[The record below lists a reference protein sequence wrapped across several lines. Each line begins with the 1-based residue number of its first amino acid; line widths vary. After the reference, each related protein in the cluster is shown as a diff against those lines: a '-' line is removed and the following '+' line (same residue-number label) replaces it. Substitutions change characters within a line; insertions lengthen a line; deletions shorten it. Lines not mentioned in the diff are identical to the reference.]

1 MASIPHYMAQ
11 GVNDMTAT
19 GITKAVNGVED
30 VINLTITGVEEIVVF
45 YIGMLTN
52 TYLCLTTFAVTGSLS
67 SVIGAIEN
75 AQQTLDSDTNAIGN
89 DIASAATTVQ
99 NGINALESGIN
110 TLLGSSA
117 PTVDF
122 SSEINA
128 LKNLTLPDSLF
139 ADLQKLNNSLPTF
152 QDVKNATETVIRT
165 PFEDLKSL
173 ISREIGNYSINGS
186 LFPVPEKKA
195 LTFCSDNSDIND
207 FFDDLIR
214 IEQTARK
221 IFIAVLTLAAI
232 AVCAPMAW
240 WEIRRYRRLQER
252 SMLIGKTATDPIDA
266 VYMASRPFTS
276 RIGLKLASR
285 FSSPRKQLLVR
296 WFVAYCTSLPALFIL
311 SLALAGLFACLCQYI
326 MLVSIKKAVPDLTG
340 QIANF
345 ANDVL
350 DAMNNASQSWSN
362 STNAVITAENAKLNE
377 NIFGWVNTST
387 TAVNNTLNTFIDE
400 TMNVLN
406 ETFGGTVLYTPV
418 KDVFECLVGLK
429 VQGIQDGLTWV
440 QNHASV
446 TFPTPSNDTLS
457 LRSLAAD
464 TNSTSAADILA
475 DPTGSTTD
483 AVTSAV
489 NEVTNIIEKGI
500 RQEAIISTMILVAWL
515 VLVLIGFVTAFVR
528 VNGRDRVRGESG
540 NEYNASAVEPYA
552 IPVTRTIIPA
562 VPRPES
568 AAPPYMPNP
577 DVNANG
583 YTLNAHSFPRSNPE
597 INEEYHEK
605 PESATPNWPISRN
618 LTGQQQ
624 HPPSSIYPSE
634 KGGFI

>member
-1 MASIPHYMAQ
+1 VENVGSTMASIPHYMAQ

-19 GITKAVNGVED
+19 GISKAVNGVED

-67 SVIGAIEN
+67 SVISVVEN
-75 AQQTLDSDTNAIGN
+75 AQQTLQSDTNAIGN
-89 DIASAATTVQ
+89 DIASAATTLQ
-99 NGINALESGIN
+99 NGINSLENGIN

-117 PTVDF
+117 PKVDF
-122 SSEINA
+122 TSEINA

-139 ADLQKLNNSLPTF
+139 SDLQNLNNSLPTF

-173 ISREIGNYSINGS
+173 ISKEIGNYSINGS

-195 LTFCSDNSDIND
+195 LTFCSDNSGIND

-214 IEQTARK
+214 IEQTAKK
-221 IFIAVLTLAAI
+221 IFIAVLSLAAI

-240 WEIRRYRRLQER
+240 WEIKRYRRLQER
-252 SMLIGKTATDPIDA
+252 SILIGKTATDPMDA
-266 VYMASRPFTS
+266 VYMASRPMTS

-296 WFVAYCTSLPALFIL
+296 WFVSYCTSLPALFIL

-326 MLVSIKKAVPDLTG
+326 MLVSIKKAVPDLTE
-340 QIANF
+340 QISGF
-345 ANDVL
+345 ANDVI

-362 STNAVITAENAKLNE
+362 GTNAVITAENAKINE

-406 ETFGGTVLYTPV
+406 LTFGGTVLYTPI

-429 VQGIQDGLTWV
+429 VQGIQEGLTWV
-440 QNHASV
+440 QDHASV
-446 TFPTPSNDTLS
+446 TFPTPNNDTLS

-464 TNSTSAADILA
+464 TNSTSAADLLA

-483 AVTSAV
+483 AITSAV

-500 RQEAIISTMILVAWL
+500 RQEAIISAMILVAWL
-515 VLVLIGFVTAFVR
+515 ILVIVGSVTTFVHVK
-528 VNGRDRVRGESG
+528 GRDRVRGESG
-540 NEYNASAVEPYA
+540 NEFNAGNDFSTINNISYPVPTNREVQAV
-552 IPVTRTIIPA
+552 T
-562 VPRPES
+562 RPES
-568 AAPPYMPNP
+568 AAPPYMANP

-583 YTLNAHSFPRSNPE
+583 FTLNRHAFPRPSVD
-597 INEEYHEK
+597 IDEEYNEK
-605 PESATPNWPISRN
+605 
-618 LTGQQQ
+618 
-624 HPPSSIYPSE
+624 
-634 KGGFI
+634 